1 MSRDIGFLQWTD
13 PLAWMES
20 MKGARWAAAVKKEN
34 FLYSTA
40 VDALSSNKKPL
51 KEFEKS
57 SKEHF
62 IAKAYTCNEITI
74 SSDMGS
80 WSWPGGK
87 VRDTAAIYS
96 EDDLCWS
103 IEEEGTGRE
112 VYFLKCYRNETVLWS
127 YSKPVA
133 PFLAVHNGLCYLIE
147 TTQELRYGRC
157 VCIGALTGK
166 GRKVIFEESNLQY
179 NLSLVHGENG
189 CVFLLAD
196 NSGRQRLYHIVETK
210 AEQLCHQ
217 GVSFV
222 PIGYAYGSKQPC
234 YFARE
239 NSFSSP
245 WRSFGAPL
253 RAWSIPVALRHSRI
267 EQVSLRHR
275 LLVTYEAG
283 VSSLYHCALSPIKR
297 CSVYGSITLNPWSGD
312 TYMVSELGCMP
323 QVYPIHEN
331 HVCKKR
337 YATVNDGTARSADG
351 TRVPYLLIHG
361 SERPSALMVIVYG
374 AYNLKTTVNMGRWKP
389 YLDAGW
395 ALAVAM
401 VRGGGDY
408 GDQWAEDARRHKKY
422 KSVEDTEAVIQ
433 AAQKQIGIGWKST
446 ALYGRSA
453 GGYIV
458 GSVCSRAAKGGLIGM
473 AYAEVPYVD
482 VLRTTTNDSL
492 PLTILEYD
500 EFGNPRSSLEDF
512 QTILGLS
519 PVDSLG
525 DGGAPGI
532 FVVACTSM
540 NDREVLTYESMKWIQ
555 RLRGSGG
562 EMKLLRILDGK
573 GHFVKGSAADVQRY
587 EDFVLLNAFAATSK

>member
-62 IAKAYTCNEITI
+62 IAKAYTCNGITI

-87 VRDTAAIYS
+87 VRDTAAVYS

-103 IEEEGTGRE
+103 IEEEGMGRE

-222 PIGYAYGSKQPC
+222 PIGYAHGSKQPC

-283 VSSLYHCALSPIKR
+283 VSSLYHCALSPVKR

-337 YATVNDGTARSADG
+337 YATVQDGTARSADG